1 MKTFLTRHRTLGA
14 PLVLAAVLTLAA
26 QPAAAAGFTDFLN
39 NILAEFENA
48 KQPIA
53 LIAIMFI
60 GAGWLFNFVDLR
72 RAAWAVGAVVLIFAS
87 TEVLSMITA

>member
-1 MKTFLTRHRTLGA
+1 MC
-14 PLVLAAVLTLAA
+14 LAVALMTAA

-39 NILAEFENA
+39 NILAEFESA

-53 LIAIMFI
+53 LIALMLI

-72 RAAWAVGAVVLIFAS
+72 RAAWAVGGVVLVYAS
-87 TEVLSMITA
+87 SDVLSMITG